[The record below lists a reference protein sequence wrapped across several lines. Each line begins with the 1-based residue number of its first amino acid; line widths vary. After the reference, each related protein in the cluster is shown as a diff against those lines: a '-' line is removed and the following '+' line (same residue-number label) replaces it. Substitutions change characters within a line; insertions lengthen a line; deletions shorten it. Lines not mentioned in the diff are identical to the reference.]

1 MALKSSENDIIETF
15 LWMEKNDNGDLTL
28 KTAETRPDDL
38 NHSHTVRVST
48 YGTNTPQEVKS
59 AFYNLFQVLEKY
71 ELNKHFLV
79 K

>member
-1 MALKSSENDIIETF
+1 MALKSAENDIIETF

-28 KTAETRPDDL
+28 KTAEVRPDEL

-59 AFYNLFQVLEKY
+59 AFFDLYRVLEKY
-71 ELNKHFLV
+71 ELNKHFLE

>member
-1 MALKSSENDIIETF
+1 MALKSAENDIIETF
-15 LWMEKNDNGDLTL
+15 LWMEKCDNGDLIV
-28 KTAETRPDDL
+28 KTAEVRPDEL

-59 AFYNLFQVLEKY
+59 AFYNLFQALEKY
-71 ELNKHFLV
+71 ELNKHFLE

>member
-15 LWMEKNDNGDLTL
+15 LWMEKCDNGDLIV
-28 KTAETRPDDL
+28 KTAEVRPDEL

-59 AFYNLFQVLEKY
+59 AFYDLFKVLEKY
-71 ELNKHFLV
+71 ELNKHFLE